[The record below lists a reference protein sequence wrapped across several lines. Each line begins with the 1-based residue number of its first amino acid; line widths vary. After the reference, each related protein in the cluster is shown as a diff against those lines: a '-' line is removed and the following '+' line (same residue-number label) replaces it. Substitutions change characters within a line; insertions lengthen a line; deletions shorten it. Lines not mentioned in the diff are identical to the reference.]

1 MNNTIYNLIKYLII
15 DVDGTLTDGK
25 IYIGNNG
32 ELFKVFDVKDG
43 YGIQNIAIPHGIE
56 PIIITGRES
65 VILQNRCREL
75 GIKRV
80 FQGVNDK
87 IHKLKLITKDF
98 SEVAYIGDDLN
109 DLECMKSI
117 KNGSGLIGCPAN
129 AVKDVKEISDYISSR
144 DGGDGA
150 VREFIEWIINRNNGS
165 KL

>member
-1 MNNTIYNLIKYLII
+1 MNSKIYKLIKYLII

-25 IYIGNNG
+25 IYIGDNG
-32 ELFKVFDVKDG
+32 ELFKAFDVKDG
-43 YGIQNIAIPHGIE
+43 YGIQNIAISYGIE

-65 VILQNRCREL
+65 AILQNRCREL

-87 IHKLKLITKDF
+87 INKLKFITNDF

-117 KNGSGLIGCPAN
+117 KNARGLIGCPAN

-144 DGGDGA
+144 DGGNGA
-150 VREFIEWIINRNNGS
+150 VREFIEWIVNSNNDRKS
-165 KL
+165 

>member
-1 MNNTIYNLIKYLII
+1 MNKRIYKLIKYLII

-43 YGIQNIAIPHGIE
+43 YGIHIAISYGIE

-65 VILQNRCREL
+65 VILENRCREL
-75 GIKRV
+75 GISRV

-87 IHKLKLITKDF
+87 INKLNSIIRDF

-109 DLECMKSI
+109 DLDCMKSI
-117 KNGSGLIGCPAN
+117 KKSNGLIGCPAN

-144 DGGDGA
+144 DGGNGA
-150 VREFIEWIINRNNGS
+150 VREFIEWIISINS
-165 KL
+165 SI